1 MGGSVKSTSDKVAKL
16 KGSLLG
22 HIKANSKKYQ
32 KAKNE
37 PEFKAYNEFIND
49 ENNKKWLAM
58 KDGEGSW
65 VFSGLPE
72 AKKKESKALFNEAM
86 TAYDSRMEKE
96 AQQQQIVDS
105 MDAMVEK
112 INEPKPTKQYPGD
125 EESELERTK
134 RLEALRAGILS
145 TRRFKGSSTSGLLSP
160 AQSIYGGKTKLG
172 Q

>member
-1 MGGSVKSTSDKVAKL
+1 MGGSVKNTVDKVVKSRD
-16 KGSLLG
+16 GLLG
-22 HIKANSKKYQ
+22 DIKAVREKYQ
-32 KAKNE
+32 KAKND
-37 PEFKAYNEFIND
+37 PEFKAYNEFIN
-49 ENNKKWLAM
+49 EGNNKLWLSL
-58 KDGEGSW
+58 KDGEGGYFRSHA
-65 VFSGLPE
+65 E
-72 AKKKESKALFNEAM
+72 AKRKERQALFNEAM

-105 MDAMVEK
+105 MDTMVEK

-134 RLEALRAGILS
+134 RLEALRAGLLS